1 MNSLK
6 PLNAVPE
13 MSSEKQSHPGET
25 VSQREFRSDEGIL
38 SVPCECDPE
47 RRVECLHRSRGRVT
61 IPREVTRGVN
71 KQDVPRKTTSG
82 GLRRQEAGSGARRNS
97 WRKP

>member
-6 PLNAVPE
+6 SLKTVTE
-13 MSSEKQSHPGET
+13 MSSEKHSHPGET
-25 VSQREFRSDEGIL
+25 MSKCEFRSDESIL
-38 SVPCECDPE
+38 SVPCECDHE

-61 IPREVTRGVN
+61 VPREVTRGVN

-82 GLRRQEAGSGARRNS
+82 GLRRQEAGSGAR
-97 WRKP
+97 